1 MVNGLGLRLEN
12 LRDQV
17 GYSQK
22 EISSKLGFSNNTYGQ
37 YEREERTPSIGT
49 LIKLAKFYH
58 VSLDYLLRG
67 EEYKENENN
76 LTKDMAIK
84 EVLDA
89 FKKQEIDNSYKS
101 RSSHEIY
108 EEHEES
114 LTEFIII
121 IVNFIILI

>member
-12 LRDQV
+12 LRDQA

-49 LIKLAKFYH
+49 LIELAEFYD

-67 EEYKENENN
+67 EEYKENEYN
-76 LTKDMAIK
+76 LTKDMA
-84 EVLDA
+84 L
-89 FKKQEIDNSYKS
+89 NLS
-101 RSSHEIY
+101 
-108 EEHEES
+108 
-114 LTEFIII
+114 
-121 IVNFIILI
+121 